1 MKQQLLAFARHLL
14 ASALCAGAVGAASAT
29 AVFSNAT
36 SIYGAGNGGNYVLT
50 VSDATPGSLQWTLD
64 VQPWNAE
71 VLALFVDFG
80 TVTMPSSIGLSHTSP
95 SGAITLFARDT
106 SSSSC
111 GSGCNLNGLALPAL
125 GGGDWELVFRLGD
138 SGFQGIQS
146 WNWTT
151 SDFGL
156 DAADIRLIGIR
167 AQQLCSAGQT
177 LPDGSCGG
185 SDKAFAW
192 PNPAPQNLVPTGGIA
207 GNVASPGTATLALG
221 ALAAAAWLRRRR
233 RR

>member
-1 MKQQLLAFARHLL
+1 MLAG
-14 ASALCAGAVGAASAT
+14 ALCAGAVGAASAA

-36 SIYGAGNGGNYVLT
+36 SINGAGNGGNYVLT

-80 TVTMPSSIGLSHTSP
+80 SVTMPTIVDVGHTSP
-95 SGAITLFARDT
+95 SGAVTLFARDT
-106 SSSSC
+106 SSNSC

-138 SGFQGIQS
+138 TGFQGVQRWS
-146 WNWTT
+146 WTT

-156 DAADIRLIGIR
+156 DAADIRLIGVR

-192 PNPAPQNLVPTGGIA
+192 PDPTPQSPVTTRSGPGS
-207 GNVASPGTATLALG
+207 VASPGTATLALA